1 MIYSSLNE
9 EVTPATEVEECLEEE
24 CPEEECQEEECPV
37 EECPSTLDVK

>member
-9 EVTPATEVEECLEEE
+9 ESEEVIPATEVEEK
-24 CPEEECQEEECPV
+24 ECQEEECPV

>member
-9 EVTPATEVEECLEEE
+9 ETEEVTSATEVEECPVEE
-24 CPEEECQEEECPV
+24 CLV